1 MQNPDVRILQLPVDP
16 TRPRLCVG
24 VQKLRFLILTI
35 QSFLESR
42 PLKLRAYKLTHA
54 FLPSYT
60 RLSHRLLD
68 VGRPVRPQQPVDFGG
83 AYGPN
88 GLINR
93 LQIFTGASSTSTLS
107 IPKWTSSG
115 SSSFGYT
122 VRLRVRKH
130 SRRRPVRDAVFSV
143 GQLVAPHPIYV
154 PSESRRRSSN
164 GLETTTSTV
173 ERLSVIYVFLPR
185 FSPITLTRS
194 NPHW

>member
-24 VQKLRFLILTI
+24 VQKLRFLNLTF
-35 QSFLESR
+35 QTSLESR
-42 PLKLRAYKLTHA
+42 PLKLRSHKLAHA
-54 FLPSYT
+54 FLPSDT

-107 IPKWTSSG
+107 IPKWTRSG

-130 SRRRPVRDAVFSV
+130 SRRRPVRDSSS
-143 GQLVAPHPIYV
+143 
-154 PSESRRRSSN
+154 PSWTAQPAAARSSASTASW
-164 GLETTTSTV
+164 GSPCATSARARPWNYSSAST
-173 ERLSVIYVFLPR
+173 PR
-185 FSPITLTRS
+185 PSWTRS
-194 NPHW
+194 